1 MSKGR
6 GWVVDQERSNRKR
19 KDVGATAAAPGLPHG
34 ASASFTATQAK
45 NEFGHLLEKAMRGD
59 IVVITKHDTPK
70 AVLLSMDEFIAL
82 SGSHESKM
90 NTLSAEFDSML
101 ARMQGP
107 SARNAMDAAFHAK
120 PKDLG
125 RAAVNAARRRG

>member
-6 GWVVDQERSNRKR
+6 GLVVDRDRSQRKR
-19 KDVGATAAAPGLPHG
+19 KDAGATVAPGFRHG

-45 NEFGHLLEKAMRGD
+45 NEFGNLLEKAIQGS

-70 AVLLSMDEFIAL
+70 AVLISMDEFIAL
-82 SGSHESKM
+82 SGSHESKL
-90 NTLSAEFDSML
+90 NTLSAEFDSMI
-101 ARMQGP
+101 AQMQGP
-107 SARNAMDAAFHAK
+107 AARNAMDAAFHAK
-120 PKDLG
+120 PKELG

>member
-1 MSKGR
+1 MNKGR
-6 GWVVDQERSNRKR
+6 GLVVDHDRSNRKR
-19 KDVGATAAAPGLPHG
+19 KNAGATAAAPGLPHG

-45 NEFGHLLEKAMRGD
+45 NEFGHLLEKAMQGD

-70 AVLLSMDEFIAL
+70 AVLISMDEFIAL
-82 SGSHESKM
+82 SGSHELKM

-101 ARMQGP
+101 ARMQGS

-125 RAAVNAARRRG
+125 RTALNAARRRG

>member
-6 GWVVDQERSNRKR
+6 GLVVDHDRSKRRR
-19 KDVGATAAAPGLPHG
+19 KDAWPIVAPFRHG

-45 NEFGHLLEKAMRGD
+45 SEFGHLLEKTIQGG
-59 IVVITKHDTPK
+59 IVIITKHDTPK
-70 AVLLSMDEFIAL
+70 AVLLSMDKFIAL
-82 SGSHESKM
+82 SDAYESKL

-120 PKDLG
+120 PKELG